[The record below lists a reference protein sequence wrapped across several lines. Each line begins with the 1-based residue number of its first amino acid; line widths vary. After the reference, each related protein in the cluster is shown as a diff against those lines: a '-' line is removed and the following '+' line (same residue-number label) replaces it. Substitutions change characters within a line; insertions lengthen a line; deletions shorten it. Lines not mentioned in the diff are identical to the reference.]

1 MLIFINN
8 APQIWIFKYIFVSLQ
23 SEIGNDIV
31 NPLHRVKRNEQRW
44 GATPRDSPV
53 KNTYIQV

>member
-1 MLIFINN
+1 MSIYCCIF
-8 APQIWIFKYIFVSLQ
+8 A

-31 NPLHRVKRNEQRW
+31 NPLHRVKRKEQRR